1 MQNAIEETCKELNG
15 RKITVS
21 GDGTW
26 QTRGFS
32 SLHGIVDIL
41 TTVPIAKRSSEK
53 NAMVA
58 LQDSYTDLNNRIE
71 LSTSTVKRID
81 AECSNRQRSSSTIM
95 NNEHDKDNQSKKKH
109 SQKQQ
114 TIKLNSTIDDSS
126 PDQQRK
132 QTIHDEIIH
141 HSQNPKLV
149 LSSSSDNLSSWKWSK
164 NYLLLPFCFIIVN
177 IFLCIKLN
185 EIDQMTD
192 RLSQKLSIMV
202 KLIFVTDVVN
212 ELTKMSSGTSSNAP
226 IDRLHMH

>member
-1 MQNAIEETCKELNG
+1 MQNAIKETCKELNG
-15 RKITVS
+15 RKITVWE
-21 GDGTW
+21 DGTW

-41 TTVPIAKRSSEK
+41 TRVPIAKRSSEK

-58 LQDSYTDLNNRIE
+58 LQDSYTDLI
-71 LSTSTVKRID
+71 KRID

-141 HSQNPKLV
+141 HSQ
-149 LSSSSDNLSSWKWSK
+149 S
-164 NYLLLPFCFIIVN
+164 
-177 IFLCIKLN
+177 
-185 EIDQMTD
+185 
-192 RLSQKLSIMV
+192 
-202 KLIFVTDVVN
+202 
-212 ELTKMSSGTSSNAP
+212 
-226 IDRLHMH
+226 

>member
-53 NAMVA
+53 NAIVA
-58 LQDSYTDLNNRIE
+58 LQDSYTDLI
-71 LSTSTVKRID
+71 KRID

-202 KLIFVTDVVN
+202 KLIFIPKRRIAMVTDVVN